1 MLLRDKVCVITGAA
15 NGIGRAMARC
25 FAAEGARL
33 VLADLDG
40 DRLARVAE
48 ELSCEAVV
56 GNVTDPAHQA
66 ALLDRERV
74 DVLVNNAGIL
84 DSLTPL
90 GDLEDALWDNVMA
103 VNATA
108 PMQLS
113 RAAVRKMLAQGDGGG
128 GGVGG
133 AIVNTCSAA
142 SLSGGRA
149 GCAYTASKHALLG
162 LTRSIAW
169 YYGDQG
175 IRCNAVAPGAIQ
187 TKIGMRGVPH
197 EGGMARYGQYFP
209 TIPPMGK
216 SAEVAQVAAFLASD
230 RASYVNGE
238 IVSVDGGWNAF

>member
-1 MLLRDKVCVITGAA
+1 MLLQDKVCVITGAG
-15 NGIGRAMARC
+15 NGIGRAMARL
-25 FAAEGARL
+25 FVAEGATV
-33 VLADLDG
+33 VLADIDAKG
-40 DRLARVAE
+40 LAKVGE
-48 ELSCEAVV
+48 ELSCEVIA
-56 GNVTDPAHQA
+56 GDITDPAHQA

-90 GDLEDALWDNVMA
+90 GDVSDELWDKVMA
-103 VNATA
+103 VNTTA
-108 PMQLS
+108 PFQLC
-113 RAAVRKMLAQGDGGG
+113 RAAVNKMLAQG
-128 GGVGG
+128 GG

-162 LTRSIAW
+162 ITRSIAW

-197 EGGMARYGQYFP
+197 EGGMSKYGGYFP

-216 SAEVAQVAAFLASD
+216 SGEVAQVAAFLASD

-238 IVSVDGGWNAF
+238 IVSVDGGWNAY

>member
-1 MLLRDKVCVITGAA
+1 MLYRRLDAVKGADELGCEHVA
-15 NGIGRAMARC
+15 
-25 FAAEGARL
+25 
-33 VLADLDG
+33 G
-40 DRLARVAE
+40 D
-48 ELSCEAVV
+48 
-56 GNVTDPAHQA
+56 VTDPAHQA

-90 GDLEDALWDNVMA
+90 VDTEDALWDKVMA

-113 RAAVRKMLAQGDGGG
+113 RAAVTKMLAHGGG
-128 GGVGG
+128 S
-133 AIVNTCSAA
+133 IVNTCSAA

-162 LTRSIAW
+162 LTRSVAW
-169 YYGDQG
+169 FYGDQG

-187 TKIGMRGVPH
+187 TKIGFRGVPH
-197 EGGMARYGQYFP
+197 EGGMAKYGQYFS

-216 SAEVAQVAAFLASD
+216 SIKVAQAAAFLASD
-230 RASYVNGE
+230 RASYINGE